1 MNDILRLN
9 DIHFSAGK
17 REILK
22 GLSMTVKAGSS
33 ATIMGP
39 NGAGKTTLLK
49 VALGLLKPSAGEVT
63 FFGEKK
69 LSKESR
75 KNLGYIP
82 QNLALVNELSVLSNI
97 LIGATRRMHTW
108 QAVTNSYP
116 KEILHEA
123 DDIMNML
130 GISHLAHTKVKKLSG
145 GERQRV
151 AIARTLLQRPSIIV
165 ADEMTSSLDF
175 KTAIGVIDT
184 LLDVKKKMGLTLLM
198 THHNPDIAK
207 ICSDMI
213 YIIKE
218 GMMFKEISAAEI
230 DRESLMALYESTTT
244 NSSQ

>member
-9 DIHFSAGK
+9 DIHFAAGQ

-22 GLSMTVKAGSS
+22 GLSMSVKAGS
-33 ATIMGP
+33 AVTIMGP

-49 VALGLLKPSAGEVT
+49 ITLGLLKPSAGEVT

-69 LSKESR
+69 LNKESR

-82 QNLALVNELSVLSNI
+82 QNLGLVNELTVLSNI
-97 LIGATRRMHTW
+97 LMGAARRVSPWRTLI
-108 QAVTNSYP
+108 NSYP
-116 KEILHEA
+116 REILDEA
-123 DDIMNML
+123 EETMNML
-130 GISHLAHTKVKKLSG
+130 GISHLSHTKVKKLSG

-175 KTAIGVIDT
+175 KTALSVIDT
-184 LLDVKKKMGLTLLM
+184 LVDVKKKIGLTLLM

-213 YIIKE
+213 YIVRDGTVRKQV
-218 GMMFKEISAAEI
+218 SAAEI
-230 DRESLMALYESTTT
+230 DREGLIELYESTS
-244 NSSQ
+244 SSQ

>member
-9 DIHFSAGK
+9 DIHFAAGK

-22 GLSMTVKAGSS
+22 GLSMTVKAGSA
-33 ATIMGP
+33 ATVMGP

-69 LSKESR
+69 LTKESR

-82 QNLALVNELSVLSNI
+82 QNLALVSELTVLSNVMM
-97 LIGATRRMHTW
+97 GAVRRTSTW
-108 QAVTNSYP
+108 RSLTNSYP
-116 KEILHEA
+116 KELLEEA
-123 DDIMNML
+123 NDIMNML
-130 GISHLAHTKVKKLSG
+130 GISHLAQTKVKKLSG

-151 AIARTLLQRPSIIV
+151 AIARAILQRPSIIV

-175 KTAIGVIDT
+175 KTAINVMDT
-184 LLDVKKKMGLTLLM
+184 LIDIRKKMGLTLLM

-207 ICSDMI
+207 MSSETI
-213 YIIKE
+213 YIMRDGAISKE
-218 GMMFKEISAAEI
+218 VPASDI
-230 DRESLMALYESTTT
+230 DRESLIGLYEPTP
-244 NSSQ
+244 Q

>member
-9 DIHFSAGK
+9 DIHYSAGK

-22 GLSMTVKAGSS
+22 GLSMTVKSGSA
-33 ATIMGP
+33 ATVMGP

-69 LSKESR
+69 LTKELR

-82 QNLALVNELSVLSNI
+82 QNLALVNELTVLSNI
-97 LIGATRRMHTW
+97 MMGAVRRMPSW
-108 QAVTNSYP
+108 RSLFSAYP
-116 KEILHEA
+116 PEIIA
-123 DDIMNML
+123 DATDIMNML
-130 GISHLAHTKVKKLSG
+130 GIAHLGNTKVKMLSG

-151 AIARTLLQRPSIIV
+151 AIARAIIQKPSIIV

-175 KTAIGVIDT
+175 KTALNVMDT
-184 LLDVKKKMGLTLLM
+184 LMDVKKKLGLTLLM

-207 ICSDMI
+207 VSSDVI
-213 YIIKE
+213 HIVKDGII
-218 GMMFKEISAAEI
+218 FKEIPASNI
-230 DRESLMALYESTTT
+230 DRESLIQLYEST
-244 NSSQ
+244 SQ

>member
-9 DIHFSAGK
+9 DIHYVAGK

-22 GLSMTVKAGSS
+22 GLSMTVKAGSA

-82 QNLALVNELSVLSNI
+82 QNLALVNELDVLSNI
-97 LIGATRRMHTW
+97 MMGAARRMSAW
-108 QAVTNSYP
+108 RALVNSYAP
-116 KEILHEA
+116 DILEEA
-123 DDIMNML
+123 EETMNML

-165 ADEMTSSLDF
+165 ADEMMSSLDF
-175 KTAIGVIDT
+175 KTSLSVVDT
-184 LLDVKKKMGLTLLM
+184 LIDVKKKMGLTLLM

-213 YIIKE
+213 YIIRY
-218 GMMFKEISAAEI
+218 GAMFKEVPAAEI
-230 DRESLMALYESTTT
+230 DRESLMALYESTT
-244 NSSQ
+244 SSQ

>member
-1 MNDILRLN
+1 MTDILRLN
-9 DIHFSAGK
+9 EIHFTAGK

-22 GLSMTVKAGSS
+22 GLSMIVKAGSA

-82 QNLALVNELSVLSNI
+82 QNLALVNELTVSSNI
-97 LIGATRRMHTW
+97 LMGAARRFSSW
-108 QAVTNSYP
+108 RSLINLYP
-116 KEILHEA
+116 QEILDEA
-123 DDIMNML
+123 EETMNML
-130 GISHLAHTKVKKLSG
+130 GISHLSNTKVKKLSG

-175 KTAIGVIDT
+175 KTALSVVDT
-184 LLDVKKKMGLTLLM
+184 LIDVKKKRGLTLLM

-213 YIIKE
+213 YIIRD
-218 GMMFKEISAAEI
+218 GMMFKEVPAAEI
-230 DRESLMALYESTTT
+230 DRERLMGLYESTS
-244 NSSQ
+244 SSQ

>member
-9 DIHFSAGK
+9 DIHYAAGK
-17 REILK
+17 KEILK
-22 GLSMTVKAGSS
+22 GLSMTVKAGSA

-69 LSKESR
+69 LTKELR

-82 QNLALVNELSVLSNI
+82 QNLALVSELTVLSNVMM
-97 LIGATRRMHTW
+97 GAVRRMSTW
-108 QAVTNSYP
+108 RSLTNSYP
-116 KEILHEA
+116 PEILEEA
-123 DDIMNML
+123 NEIMNML
-130 GISHLAHTKVKKLSG
+130 GISHLAQTKVKKLSG

-151 AIARTLLQRPSIIV
+151 AIARAILQRPSIIV

-175 KTAIGVIDT
+175 KTALNVMDT
-184 LLDVKKKMGLTLLM
+184 LIDVRKKMGLTLFM

-207 ICSDMI
+207 MSSDTI
-213 YIIKE
+213 YIMRDGAIYKE
-218 GMMFKEISAAEI
+218 VPASDI
-230 DRESLMALYESTTT
+230 DRESLIGLYEPA
-244 NSSQ
+244 SQ